1 MPHKIVFLDAFTTN
15 PGDLDFKELEGLG
28 NFSAFDRTDADD
40 MLHRAEEAEIV
51 IVNKFPVNEKTLA
64 FMPKLKYVC
73 VAATGFNNLDVALL
87 KSKNIQASNVR
98 NYSTDSV
105 AQHVFASILAWYNRI
120 ESYNHSVKQG
130 DWSSC
135 KDFCYYT
142 STIQPLN
149 GKILGIAGYG
159 AIGRKVAQL
168 GVAFGMKI
176 KVFLRSRI
184 EHDHEVTQ
192 VDKNELL
199 ETSDILSLHMPL
211 TDQTLHWMN
220 KASFQKMKSNSLLI
234 NTARGP
240 LVHADDLKMALAEK
254 KIAGA
259 ILDVLDEEPPKHPHP
274 VILEPNCWVTPHIA
288 WAGLEARQKLIEGI
302 IENIKAFQ
310 KGEWIN
316 RIYG

>member
-1 MPHKIVFLDAFTTN
+1 MPQKIVFLDAYTTN
-15 PGDLDFKELEGLG
+15 PGDLDFKELEVLG
-28 NFSAFDRTDADD
+28 DFSAFDRTDTDN
-40 MLHRAEEAEIV
+40 MLLRAEKAEIV
-51 IVNKFPVNEKTLA
+51 IVNKFPINEKTLV

-120 ESYNHSVKQG
+120 EWYNHTVKQG
-130 DWSSC
+130 DWAAC
-135 KDFCYYT
+135 DDFCYYT
-142 STIQPLN
+142 STIHPLN

-168 GVAFGMKI
+168 GLAFGMKI
-176 KVFLRSRI
+176 KVYSRSKI
-184 EHDHEVTQ
+184 ENGDAVMQ

-199 ETSDILSLHMPL
+199 ETSDIISLHMPL
-211 TDQTLHWMN
+211 TEQTLHWMN
-220 KASFQKMKSNSLLI
+220 EAAFLKMKSNVLII

-240 LVHADDLKMALAEK
+240 LVHADDLQSALAEK

-259 ILDVLDEEPPKHPHP
+259 ILDVLDVEPPKNPHP
-274 VILEPNCWVTPHIA
+274 VIFEPNCWVTPHIA
-288 WAGLEARQKLIEGI
+288 WAGLEARQKLVQGI

-316 RIYG
+316 RVY